1 MEGGEREWNLEGNEK
16 EEIFYM
22 GYMINMMM

>member
-1 MEGGEREWNLEGNEK
+1 MEGGERERNLEGNEK